1 MGSGLS
7 PGTQI
12 ILVKPGPRDPSIPCL
27 SAPQQLP
34 NPAPPLVS
42 KAVQCLE
49 VAERSQ
55 AIPDPPPSPNSTL
68 IAPSSQREMLKTL
81 T

>member
-34 NPAPPLVS
+34 NPAPPLWTAQRQS
-42 KAVQCLE
+42 SAWRWQKGARPFLT
-49 VAERSQ
+49 
-55 AIPDPPPSPNSTL
+55 PHPPPTQL
-68 IAPSSQREMLKTL
+68 
-81 T
+81 